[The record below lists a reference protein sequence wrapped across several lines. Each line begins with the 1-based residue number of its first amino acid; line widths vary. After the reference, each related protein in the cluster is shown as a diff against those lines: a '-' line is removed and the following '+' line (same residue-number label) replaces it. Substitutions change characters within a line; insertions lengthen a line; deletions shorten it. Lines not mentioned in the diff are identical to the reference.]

1 MKKKIIVLIISLFVI
16 SGLTFLGGMLRS
28 LDQLWLRIM
37 LLAIINL
44 CNGAVALI
52 AMKITDMKPDFDIK
66 NIRQY
71 GIGILI
77 ALCLSLAI
85 AFIPALCGFSLVG
98 QHSDFS
104 WFSIIYNF
112 LNCFLI
118 IGPVEEMIFR
128 VYIQDTMTSFFKK
141 NKYAGVVIAAL
152 IFGAWHLINGSLVQM
167 MFTFGI
173 GLVFG
178 TCRYLIKDCKYC
190 GLAVGHGLYDFLNVI
205 VRIYIA

>member
-1 MKKKIIVLIISLFVI
+1 MKKKITVLIISLIVI

-77 ALCLSLAI
+77 ALCLSLVI

-112 LNCFLI
+112 LNYFLI

-128 VYIQDTMTSFFKK
+128 VYIQDTMISFFKK

>member
-128 VYIQDTMTSFFKK
+128 VYIQDTMISFFKK